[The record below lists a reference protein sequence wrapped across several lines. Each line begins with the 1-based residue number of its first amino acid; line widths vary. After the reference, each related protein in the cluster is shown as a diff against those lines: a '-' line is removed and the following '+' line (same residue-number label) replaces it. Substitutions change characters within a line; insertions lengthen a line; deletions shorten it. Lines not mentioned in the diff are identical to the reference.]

1 MAIGVAVIAAGAAG
15 LTWWYFNTKKEGKS
29 GETPRDED
37 LELAEL
43 LKLARKLKKG
53 KKKKTL
59 KKSTAT
65 ETEEEDEESITKPSP
80 RTQQNKSSSMEKKK
94 VVVPTLN
101 LEKSH

>member
-1 MAIGVAVIAAGAAG
+1 MTAGFMAIGVAVIAAGAAG
-15 LTWWYFNTKKEGKS
+15 LTWWYFASKKDGKS
-29 GETPRDED
+29 VETPRDED

-65 ETEEEDEESITKPSP
+65 ASETDEYD
-80 RTQQNKSSSMEKKK
+80 
-94 VVVPTLN
+94 
-101 LEKSH
+101 